1 MRIFLDTCKNETVN
15 KFFHID
21 YSKRFIF
28 FCMMS
33 TVPEQPKKKRR
44 IDVQQNVE
52 SHISL
57 SKLSQTPENSVDH
70 TRSTYLRT
78 RSRGS
83 VPGGSYNKASK
94 LLKKSPVKDDCKKSK
109 VAGVSFTFSPS
120 NDSDDSSQ
128 SQNFGYLKKIM
139 TGSKHE
145 TSCNRISVKAQ
156 QNKCSKTR
164 CSLLKPECSKQN
176 INYLNPTSKFLLSSL
191 DTKKSVKPIAV
202 NCDIPETSGFVTPKK
217 IFDNDIAEVPAK
229 ETLKE
234 NSIFL
239 NTCDEIDDKKE
250 NLIYFQCLPPHI
262 LENILCQIPFTDLMK
277 NALVCKAWYDII
289 MNENFMEW
297 KKRYYGLKKNIEK
310 DVLYMEKIC
319 TELKVDAVEK
329 CFGALLVFM
338 FHYYNKLP
346 SSNMYN
352 LLMKNPKAVHAELVL
367 SERFPELSKKE
378 TKVWCIFT
386 TVILMSVSVNDICNL
401 YGSLMTTTSDYS
413 CHDITN
419 AFYCVASFLFYFK
432 INFGINYG
440 LHYRVYN
447 ALYWIENNCVSKE
460 DKCLQITKELP
471 SHQNIQPLCQILQKP
486 NFTNEQLK
494 ILKHKLQPGH
504 IVKIIAL
511 AGTGK
516 TTTLIHL
523 AQQHPQMKFLN
534 IMFNK
539 NVCEEAMKGFPPN
552 VTCKTAHSIAYEAC
566 GIPLKNKFSSK
577 IRAHDLIPVLE
588 HHLGSPWV
596 VRSYARY
603 VRITLENFISSP
615 DNRIL
620 MHHVPIKFGETKLEA
635 FVDNIRSKIL
645 RDANQIWLKMI
656 DQENKSVKM
665 TYDAYLKQYHLSRPK
680 FCDYDCL
687 MIDEAQDCNHAMLDI
702 IISQHLPVIL
712 AGDSNQQMYG
722 FNGAKNAFESLT
734 STHIYHLAKSFR
746 FGPKIAYVASCCLEV
761 LKSNNSTTIVGS
773 NKSSF
778 INGRVI
784 GQYAIITRTKVEL
797 FKEAYRLC
805 VQRRFKSFEPRNV
818 RGCFPGGFQ
827 DYGFDELLEISR
839 MVRKFSDGNDPSI
852 DKENLQELSN
862 YARSIEDLNLLA
874 MSELVYQH
882 GSDIETYVNIIKESC
897 CYDLAH
903 ANVVF
908 TTAYKSKGLEFDTV
922 CLTDDY
928 PIEFDIDFK
937 KRRLRPSEEH
947 SIIYVAVTRAKQSL
961 ILSKKL
967 INVCLAAQE
976 KFEYPVRS
984 SVFLRNHISLIRCAG
999 CIREFE
1005 PSTVLISFRRK
1016 MILSCD
1022 RVINSGPLCTKCATR
1037 TYFRPILSENSPVV
1051 IFIGPV
1057 SDYAHLSM
1065 SALIG
1070 FLPSNPEIA
1079 PDTDSTESMQDV
1091 IIAL

>member
-1 MRIFLDTCKNETVN
+1 
-15 KFFHID
+15 
-21 YSKRFIF
+21 
-28 FCMMS
+28 
-33 TVPEQPKKKRR
+33 
-44 IDVQQNVE
+44 
-52 SHISL
+52 
-57 SKLSQTPENSVDH
+57 
-70 TRSTYLRT
+70 
-78 RSRGS
+78 
-83 VPGGSYNKASK
+83 
-94 LLKKSPVKDDCKKSK
+94 
-109 VAGVSFTFSPS
+109 
-120 NDSDDSSQ
+120 
-128 SQNFGYLKKIM
+128 
-139 TGSKHE
+139 
-145 TSCNRISVKAQ
+145 
-156 QNKCSKTR
+156 
-164 CSLLKPECSKQN
+164 
-176 INYLNPTSKFLLSSL
+176 
-191 DTKKSVKPIAV
+191 
-202 NCDIPETSGFVTPKK
+202 
-217 IFDNDIAEVPAK
+217 
-229 ETLKE
+229 
-234 NSIFL
+234 
-239 NTCDEIDDKKE
+239 
-250 NLIYFQCLPPHI
+250 
-262 LENILCQIPFTDLMK
+262 
-277 NALVCKAWYDII
+277 
-289 MNENFMEW
+289 MEW
-297 KKRYYGLKKNIEK
+297 KKRYYGLKKNSEK

-352 LLMKNPKAVHAELVL
+352 LLMKNSKAVHAELVL
-367 SERFPELSKKE
+367 SERFPELSKNNK
-378 TKVWCIFT
+378 
-386 TVILMSVSVNDICNL
+386 N
-401 YGSLMTTTSDYS
+401 SLL
-413 CHDITN
+413 H
-419 AFYCVASFLFYFK
+419 FFFYFK

-460 DKCLQITKELP
+460 DKYLQILKITKELP
-471 SHQNIQPLCQILQKP
+471 SHENIIEPLCQILQNQ

-516 TTTLIHL
+516 TTALIHL

-552 VTCKTAHSIAYEAC
+552 VTCKTALSIAYEAC
-566 GIPLKNKFSSK
+566 GIPLKNKFSAK

-588 HHLGSPWV
+588 HHLGSSWS
-596 VRSYARY
+596 VRSYAKY

-615 DNRIL
+615 DNRVL

-635 FVDNIRSKIL
+635 SVDNIRSKIL

-656 DQENKSVKM
+656 DQENKSVTR
-665 TYDAYLKQYHLSRPK
+665 TYDAYLKQYQLSRPK
-680 FCDYDCL
+680 FCGYDCL
-687 MIDEAQDCNHAMLDI
+687 MIDEAQDCNQAMLDI

-722 FNGAKNAFESLT
+722 FNGAENAFESLT
-734 STHIYHLAKSFR
+734 STHTYHLTKSFR

-818 RGCFPGGFQ
+818 RGAFRTVLGLFPSDRLLEGFQ

-839 MVRKFSDGNDPSI
+839 LVRKFSDRKDPSVH
-852 DKENLQELSN
+852 KENLQELAN
-862 YARSIEDLNLLA
+862 YARTIEDLNLLA
-874 MSELVYQH
+874 MSELAYEH

-903 ANVVF
+903 AKLIITFHQQMLFF

-928 PIEFDIDFK
+928 PVEFDIDFK
-937 KRRLRPSEEH
+937 QRSLSPSEEN

-967 INVCLAAQE
+967 INVCLGAQE

-984 SVFLRNHISLIRCAG
+984 SVFLRNHISLICCGG
-999 CIREFE
+999 CTREFE

-1022 RVINSGPLCTKCATR
+1022 RVISSGPLCTKCATR
-1037 TYFRPILSENSPVV
+1037 TYFRPLLSENSPVV
-1051 IFIGPV
+1051 ICIGPV

-1065 SALIG
+1065 SALVG

-1079 PDTDSTESMQDV
+1079 PDTDSNESMDDV
-1091 IIAL
+1091 AI